1 MGKELRKAVENQLLN
16 DLKVYGVDSND
27 LKFNWSESCIEGHR
41 AKYLDG
47 ALGNY
52 SDIKLFG
59 ENYELIV
66 DGWLEYI
73 YEKDQNIFLVY
84 WDFLD
89 VYYNGKAIVKKGKVG
104 IPNHLLNL
112 LIDNLKDKYKELLRA
127 YRLNRGIYRVR
138 EY

>member
-1 MGKELRKAVENQLLN
+1 M
-16 DLKVYGVDSND
+16 
-27 LKFNWSESCIEGHR
+27 
-41 AKYLDG
+41 
-47 ALGNY
+47 GNY